1 MSEQLH
7 SLSRMTTRGSTRW
20 YQEPFAWLVLGIPV
34 VAVLTGMIMLSLSIR
49 GFDGLVVDDYY
60 KRGKEI
66 NRTLE
71 RDQAA
76 VDQALSAQLSME
88 PGRLVLDLSSG
99 RPGFQMP
106 DALTLSLLNATR
118 SGRDQRL
125 TLQHAGGGRYLASW
139 DPPGEGRWYLQVE
152 TNEWRLRA
160 STHLQDQVP
169 APHHVGFE
177 ASIAD

>member
-88 PGRLVLDLSSG
+88 PGRLVLFDVTQTNVHTVA
-99 RPGFQMP
+99 PV
-106 DALTLSLLNATR
+106 T
-118 SGRDQRL
+118 
-125 TLQHAGGGRYLASW
+125 AS
-139 DPPGEGRWYLQVE
+139 DV
-152 TNEWRLRA
+152 WRVNYTA
-160 STHLQDQVP
+160 WF
-169 APHHVGFE
+169 G
-177 ASIAD
+177 